1 MPTDRQLLTDRL
13 AAFVRQRGD
22 AKTLARLIRC
32 DVRTAENIRKGHWP
46 NARHWLGLLAAFGHD
61 VTEAVFHPDQ
71 AAARLEAEVR
81 QLERQLEERRA
92 ALRDAA
98 GPGARRPGAVAPVLD
113 RTAVGRSW
121 APPAAPQSNPSEPS
135 L

>member
-1 MPTDRQLLTDRL
+1 MPTDRQLLSDRL

-22 AKTLARLIRC
+22 AKTLARTIQC

-46 NARHWLGLLAAFGHD
+46 NARHWLGLLRAFGHD
-61 VTEAVFHPDQ
+61 ITEAVFHPEQ
-71 AAARLEAEVR
+71 AAQRLEQEVR

-98 GPGARRPGAVAPVLD
+98 GPGARRPSAVAPVLD
-113 RTAVGRSW
+113 RSAVTRSW
-121 APPAAPQSNPSEPS
+121 AQPAASQPNSSEQSQ
-135 L
+135 